1 MAARLF
7 YFEVV
12 TNGLFLGDCNFEPF
26 VRVSCHDGR
35 WQYAGM
41 VDIRG
46 VCVWL
51 MVKGKKK
58 KKRKKN
64 REIKKRRREKE
75 TKEKGLA
82 V

>member
-58 KKRKKN
+58 
-64 REIKKRRREKE
+64 RREKKKKIGKYRRGE
-75 TKEKGLA
+75 ERKRRKKK